1 MPAPDLHRVR
11 QLLFAALELP
21 PADRR
26 AFVDR
31 EAAEDLA
38 VRAEILELL
47 TLDSLA
53 EGFLQRS
60 LPSSLGLG
68 PTTRF
73 SLIGLTLNNRY
84 TIESVIA
91 ESGFSGCP

>member
-11 QLLFAALELP
+11 QLLFAALEMP

-31 EAAEDLA
+31 EAAEDFA

-53 EGFLQRS
+53 EGFLERS

-73 SLIGLTLNNRY
+73 
-84 TIESVIA
+84 
-91 ESGFSGCP
+91 